1 MNCELYFDWA
11 ATTPPDRDILE
22 NALEISQK
30 NWGNPSS
37 LYTHGKKAREIL
49 EDARSRAA
57 TALGC
62 KREQIFFTSGGTESD
77 HIPMLSILNRPYNKG
92 QESRGTVLISAVEHP
107 AVREMGTSLKNC
119 GYRIK
124 TIPSDV
130 RGIITAD
137 AVMNVLTDDTVLVCV
152 MAVNNETGAVQ
163 PIYEIAD
170 ALSAQAKATGKRRAR
185 LHVDCVQAIGKIPF
199 DLTHTGIDSAAISAH
214 KICGP
219 RGIGALYLADG
230 GRGFEAFTK
239 GGGQEHGLRSGTENI
254 FGAVALSLCLERYA
268 IRVPVPDT
276 SASRT
281 VASAAPLSRVSSTAP
296 RATSGAV
303 VPTLDVL
310 PPFECYEQ
318 QKNYTA
324 RFIKQLLEIRG
335 CSIVPD
341 LRTSSSASPCDESNM
356 CADRAALY
364 SPWIVQAA
372 FKNIPGQVL
381 VRALDSDGFAIST
394 GSACSSSKQSRPVL
408 EAMHVPS
415 AVRENAVRFSFGT
428 HTTENAMNALLAEL
442 RKVAEKFR

>member
-37 LYTHGKKAREIL
+37 IYAHGKKAREIL

-57 TALGC
+57 TALEC
-62 KREQIFFTSGGTESD
+62 KHEQIFFTSGGTESD

-92 QESRGTVLISAVEHP
+92 QEYRGTVLISALEHP

-130 RGIITAD
+130 RGIITAS
-137 AVMNVLTDDTVLVCV
+137 AVLNALTDDTVLVCV

-170 ALSAQAKATGKRRAR
+170 ALSDRAKESGKRRAR

-199 DLTHTGIDSAAISAH
+199 NLTHTGIDSAAISAH

-230 GRGFEAFTK
+230 GLGFEAFTK
-239 GGGQEHGLRSGTENI
+239 GGGQERGLRSGTENI

-268 IRVPVPDT
+268 IRVPAPDT

-281 VASAAPLSRVSSTAP
+281 ASPDVLANVSHSA
-296 RATSGAV
+296 SGAV
-303 VPTLDVL
+303 SASYAR
-310 PPFECYEQ
+310 YEQ

-341 LRTSSSASPCDESNM
+341 LRTSSSASPCDENNM

-408 EAMHVPS
+408 EAMHVPP

-442 RKVAEKFR
+442 RKLAEKFQ